1 MGKHAIII
9 IKNNNN
15 EYLQYYDN
23 IWESFL
29 FLNCKLFDD
38 KENENNIKK
47 LLEEKLKRNK
57 IERIKFLGNKI
68 HKKYSESAKKEK
80 EYNHYF
86 FEVKLNIND
95 INSNKEFKIN
105 DNQFC
110 WLSAEELRRNER
122 IMKVNSDIVDF
133 VNELYSNS
141 KSLN

>member
-23 IWESFL
+23 IWKSFL

-68 HKKYSESAKKEK
+68 HKKYSESAKKK
-80 EYNHYF
+80 KNIIIIF
-86 FEVKLNIND
+86 LKLN
-95 INSNKEFKIN
+95 
-105 DNQFC
+105 
-110 WLSAEELRRNER
+110 
-122 IMKVNSDIVDF
+122 
-133 VNELYSNS
+133 
-141 KSLN
+141 

>member
-23 IWESFL
+23 IWKSFL

-57 IERIKFLGNKI
+57 IERIK
-68 HKKYSESAKKEK
+68 
-80 EYNHYF
+80 
-86 FEVKLNIND
+86 LNISD

-110 WLSAEELRRNER
+110 WMSAEELRRNER

-133 VNELYSNS
+133 VDELYS